1 MNRSRCG
8 AIGYIQFLIASKKFT
23 YIEDVN
29 QGGII
34 PMTPLRA
41 FYNDSLKTLRRF
53 GRKQRQWR
61 HPVLVAGVPHE
72 GHLRIG
78 QLGRQ
83 EAVPMDTEK
92 EFCVEEG
99 KRIIS
104 EEEYLQHQAVP
115 QPDAPFT
122 ILD

>member
-1 MNRSRCG
+1 LPLKS
-8 AIGYIQFLIASKKFT
+8 IKQKFT
-23 YIEDVN
+23 PNTDQIKMMNTFKDMVN
-29 QGGII
+29 HCI
-34 PMTPLRA
+34 
-41 FYNDSLKTLRRF
+41 
-53 GRKQRQWR
+53 
-61 HPVLVAGVPHE
+61 
-72 GHLRIG
+72 RIG

-92 EFCVEEG
+92 EACVEG

-104 EEEYLQHQAVP
+104 EEEYLQHQVVP